1 MTEATMFH
9 MLETVL
15 QDLYNA
21 RARTEDNA
29 KKEKY
34 TKWIEI
40 LSGSPTVEQFEEI
53 VKGLQND

>member
-21 RARTEDNA
+21 RARTEDEE

>member
-1 MTEATMFH
+1 MFH

-21 RARTEDNA
+21 RTRTEDEE

-34 TKWIEI
+34 TKWIET

-53 VKGLQND
+53 VQSLKD

>member
-21 RARTEDNA
+21 RTRTEDEE

-34 TKWIEI
+34 TKWIET

-53 VKGLQND
+53 VQSLKD